1 MSYLYKDLQKEID
14 DENKKIIKAN
24 FDTFSIEELKFVIS
38 VLEELIED
46 KKDDEVDAYA

>member
-14 DENKKIIKAN
+14 DENKKIIKLY
-24 FDTFSIEELKFVIS
+24 FDAFSIEELKFVIN

-46 KKDDEVDAYA
+46 KKDNEVDAYA